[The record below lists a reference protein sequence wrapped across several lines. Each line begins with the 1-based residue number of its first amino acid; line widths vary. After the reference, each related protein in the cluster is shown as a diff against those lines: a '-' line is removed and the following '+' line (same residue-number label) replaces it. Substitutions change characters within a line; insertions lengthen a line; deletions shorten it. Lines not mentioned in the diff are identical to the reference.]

1 MVIFIYQNLKL
12 TSSIVNP
19 LTVSDV
25 FVCLCRPIELQGGPK
40 KWGHRLMTIILSHL
54 NRLKNTGRF
63 T

>member
-40 KWGHRLMTIILSHL
+40 KVGPQTHDHNSV
-54 NRLKNTGRF
+54 KS
-63 T
+63 